1 MNQFEEMGNYRF
13 HYYVTGNTIVDLAK
27 ELAAQGIGSGK
38 VSAFTSAMGS
48 AGTIAAGDRIKQEW
62 PDHKIVGLEPIQ
74 CPTLALN
81 GYGGHDIQGIGDKH
95 VTWIHHVKNMD
106 AMMCIDDVETKLA
119 LQVFADEGGRQALV
133 EDFGIDP
140 ALVDLFA
147 HRFGISSICNI
158 FGAIKAVK
166 HYGFGPDDLV
176 VTIAT
181 DGMDRYPS
189 VMDAMRE
196 TYGEVDRTEGVARV
210 RSLFHGLRTDWIFD
224 GTPDNRERWHNLKY
238 YTWVEQQGKTVEELE
253 AQRCDEWWEAEQT
266 RVGEIDAKLR
276 EYRQSQQS

>member
-1 MNQFEEMGNYRF
+1 MEIYEQ
-13 HYYVTGNTIVDLAK
+13 
-27 ELAAQGIGSGK
+27 
-38 VSAFTSAMGS
+38 
-48 AGTIAAGDRIKQEW
+48 
-62 PDHKIVGLEPIQ
+62 
-74 CPTLALN
+74 
-81 GYGGHDIQGIGDKH
+81 
-95 VTWIHHVKNMD
+95 
-106 AMMCIDDVETKLA
+106 ETKLYKSLMHPA
-119 LQVFADEGGRQALV
+119 RLAILDLLREGEACVCHMEATFKFRQAYISQQLMVLKEAGLV
-133 EDFGIDP
+133 EVRRDGLNIYYRVIRP
-140 ALVDLFA
+140 E
-147 HRFGISSICNI
+147 I
-158 FGAIKAVK
+158 FG
-166 HYGFGPDDLV
+166 
-176 VTIAT
+176 
-181 DGMDRYPS
+181 